1 VTTRK
6 QEQERRRAE
15 RLAAEQQA
23 QAATRR
29 RLMAGYIVA
38 GALALAVVVGLVIV
52 LASGGDDG
60 GAGAGDAGCE
70 EAHIQLKSGSTNDY
84 EPDCREGTPPPEI
97 GVGDL
102 EQAAKGANCDLQLD
116 LPDEGNTHIGSDP
129 SKAPNYKTNPATSG
143 DHIDP
148 GFQQADGA
156 YSETP
161 EPAYV
166 VHSLEHGR
174 IDIQYSSDLSEDD
187 QLALKGAFD
196 ESPAGVL
203 LFPNDDMPYEV
214 AATAWTQLIGC
225 KTYEG
230 EATLDAIRD
239 FRDIYRGQGPEA
251 VPLVTG

>member
-15 RLAAEQQA
+15 RLAAERQTQD
-23 QAATRR
+23 ATRR
-29 RLMAGYIVA
+29 RLMAGYIAA
-38 GALALAVVVGLVIV
+38 GVLALAVIVGLVIV
-52 LASGGDDG
+52 LASGGDG
-60 GAGAGDAGCE
+60 GGSGGDPGCD
-70 EAHIQLKSGSTNDY
+70 EAHIQLKSGSTNDF
-84 EPDCREGTPPPEI
+84 EPDCREGTAPAEI
-97 GVGDL
+97 AVGDL
-102 EQAAKGANCDLQLD
+102 EQAAKAANCDLQLD

-156 YSETP
+156 YLDTP
-161 EPAYV
+161 DPAFV
-166 VHSLEHGR
+166 VHSMEHGR
-174 IDIQYSSDLSEDD
+174 VNIQYSSDLSEED
-187 QLALKGAFD
+187 QLALKGVFD
-196 ESPAGVL
+196 ESPAGML

-239 FRDIYRGQGPEA
+239 FRDVYRGQAPED